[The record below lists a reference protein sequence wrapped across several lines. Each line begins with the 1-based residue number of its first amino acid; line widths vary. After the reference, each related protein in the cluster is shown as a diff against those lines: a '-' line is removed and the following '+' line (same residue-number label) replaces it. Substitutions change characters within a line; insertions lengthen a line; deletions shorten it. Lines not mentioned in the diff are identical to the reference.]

1 MDKERL
7 SLGKQITGENNFMNI
22 KIKLNE
28 QQSDLDNILFNGM
41 MPIMRED
48 IRPAFIKCNPQ
59 DVDKIN
65 KSGLKNELDKEN
77 TYAGMQLIESDDV
90 KLSEIFI
97 ISE

>member
-1 MDKERL
+1 ME
-7 SLGKQITGENNFMNI
+7 I

-28 QQSDLDNILFNGM
+28 QQSDLNNILFNGM

-48 IRPAFIKCNPQ
+48 IRPAFIKCNSQ
-59 DVDKIN
+59 DVNRIK

-77 TYAGMQLIESDDV
+77 TYAGMRLIESDEV

>member
-1 MDKERL
+1 ME
-7 SLGKQITGENNFMNI
+7 I

-48 IRPAFIKCNPQ
+48 IRPAFIKCNSQ
-59 DVDKIN
+59 DVNRIK

-77 TYAGMQLIESDDV
+77 TYAGMRLIESDEV